1 MLLQDWADVFTQS
14 FQEIGSG
21 IIGFIPNL
29 FVSLVIFIIGWVF
42 GAVLGRVISQL
53 IKSIKIDNIL
63 REAGFEDVFNRAG
76 FNLDAGRFIGGLVKW
91 FIILIFLIASLE
103 ILGLNQ
109 VTLFLQTVVLGYLP
123 DVIIAVLILLLAAVI
138 AEITENIIVGSAKAA
153 KFTSANFLGNV
164 AKWSIWIFAFL
175 AALSQLGV
183 ATAFVQ
189 TLFTGVVI
197 AFSLAIG
204 LSFGLGGQEAASRY
218 IDKIGKELVNKKND

>member
-1 MLLQDWADVFTQS
+1 MFLQPWADVFTKS
-14 FQEIGSG
+14 FQEIGAG
-21 IIGFIPNL
+21 VIEYIPNL
-29 FVSLVIFIIGWVF
+29 FVAIIIFVLGWVF

-63 REAGFEDVFNRAG
+63 RESGVEDVFTRAG
-76 FNLDAGRFIGGLVKW
+76 FTLDSGRFVGGLVKW
-91 FIILIFLIASLE
+91 FVVLVFLVASLE

-109 VTLFLQTVVLGYLP
+109 VTLFLQNVVLGYLP
-123 DVIIAVLILLLAAVI
+123 DVMIAVLVLLLAAVI
-138 AEITENIIVGSAKAA
+138 ADVMQNLVVGSAKAA
-153 KFTSANFLGNV
+153 KLSSAHFLGNV
-164 AKWSIWIFAFL
+164 TKWSIWIFALL

-204 LSFGLGGQEAASRY
+204 LSFGLGGQDAASRY
-218 IDKIGKELVNKKND
+218 IDKLSKEVTSKNND